1 MKPLTLTLQAFGP
14 FSGVENIDFRTLGD
28 SPLFLINGPTGSGKS
43 SILDAICYALYGET
57 TGSERTGDQMRCD
70 YADAK
75 LLTSITFEF
84 ELAGV
89 RYQITRSP
97 DQEVPKQR
105 GEGMTKKS
113 HTAQL
118 INLDND
124 ELIANKPKPVANAIQ
139 ELMGLDVK
147 QFRQVMVIPQGKFR
161 ELLTASSKEREAIF
175 GQLFQTQI
183 YTTIERV
190 LFERAAGIRKAKEEF
205 DNQIKGALDVASV
218 DSESQ
223 LSQALFEL
231 EPRLGQAETE
241 LSQAESVRT
250 KAQQELDN
258 ALELSKKFSAK
269 AELEQAQAKHQQ
281 GSVAIESAKSQ
292 LNAHRAATAIQSEYD
307 NQLRLTKEST
317 TLAERLQT
325 GQGKIAAAKQ
335 SQLQAQA
342 EYDDAKQTSDKS
354 DPLKQERF
362 ELNALVERL
371 KDLDKKRVELQQAD
385 LKLNRASASQKTLEE
400 QIKAMKQQEESL
412 HLAFVDAEKQK
423 SQLSELTL
431 SLDHENKKQ
440 QALQAMAQIDAQ
452 LASKQ
457 KQQTEFASTI
467 TAKESVVS
475 KTRQTRTEA
484 EIAWHSGQAALLAA
498 SLEQDTPCPV
508 CGSVD
513 HPDVATFSGEV
524 VTLEQVNQLREIET
538 TAKDE
543 LARHQQKLA
552 ELENQIATLVSR
564 KQEWLDSLGVDHQQ
578 DLGAFSQGV
587 QQTIANLSAR
597 ISALKALNIELLQT
611 QYQQASAKRVELT
624 QQLEQ
629 NTIQVNEATNLVQQ
643 LNGVVSSLE
652 ASNNTDY
659 ATAQAVLG
667 RQNAIDTELAQH
679 VANLEKATNALKL
692 TNETLAKFES
702 HLETLQKQF
711 EELELARQSATAT
724 WQAALEHSVF
734 ESEHQFLSAKLDS
747 ERAEQTAQQIEH
759 YQHEGI
765 RLSEQLNLLT
775 AQLSE
780 QSLPEMEQVT
790 ENKQQ
795 ADAAF
800 QTVLKQYQAYQSQ
813 HSSLLQVRKRIETLR
828 AQNEELDKQYQ
839 VVGTLSDVANGR
851 TGNKISLHRFVLGVL
866 LDDVLIQASQRL
878 RLMSKGRYD
887 LKRKE
892 VRSKGNAGSGLDLI
906 VEDAYTGKWRDV
918 ATLSG
923 GESFMAALSLA
934 LGLSDVV
941 QSYSGGIRLDTLFI
955 DEGFGS
961 LDPES
966 LDLAV
971 QTLVELQQSGRTIG
985 IISHVSELKEQMP
998 LRLDVHASRVGS
1010 TVSLVN

>member
-14 FSGVENIDFRTLGD
+14 FSGVEHIDFRTLGD

-75 LLTSITFEF
+75 LLTNITFEF

-105 GEGMTKKS
+105 GEGMTKRS

-124 ELIANKPKPVANAIQ
+124 ELIANKPKPVATAIQ

-218 DSESQ
+218 ESESQ
-223 LSQALFEL
+223 LSQAL
-231 EPRLGQAETE
+231 TE
-241 LSQAESVRT
+241 LAPQLERVESELNQAESVRT

-269 AELEQAQAKHQQ
+269 AELEQAQLKHQQ
-281 GSVAIESAKSQ
+281 GSESIELVKAQ
-292 LNAHRAATAIQSEYD
+292 LNAHKAAAAIQSEYD
-307 NQLRLTKEST
+307 SQLRLTKESA
-317 TLAERLQT
+317 TLAERLKT

-335 SQLQAQA
+335 NQLQAQA
-342 EYDDAKQTSDKS
+342 AYDEAKKASDNAE
-354 DPLKQERF
+354 PLKQERF

-371 KDLDKKRVELQQAD
+371 KQLDSKKVELQQANQN
-385 LKLNRASASQKTLEE
+385 LSSISATQTTLAD
-400 QIKAMKQQEESL
+400 QIKAMTQQEESL
-412 HLAFVDAEKQK
+412 HVAVVDAEKQK
-423 SQLSELTL
+423 SQLSEFTL
-431 SLDHENKKQ
+431 SLDLENKKQ
-440 QALQAMAQIDAQ
+440 QALQAIAQIDAQ
-452 LASKQ
+452 LESKH
-457 KQQTEFASTI
+457 KQRTELTGTI
-467 TAKESVVS
+467 TSKESVVS
-475 KTRQTRTEA
+475 KARQTRTEA

-498 SLEQDTPCPV
+498 SLEQDAPCPV
-508 CGSVD
+508 CGSVE
-513 HPDVATFSGEV
+513 HPNVATFSGEV
-524 VTLEQVNQLREIET
+524 VTLEQVNRLREIET
-538 TAKDE
+538 AAKDE
-543 LARHQQKLA
+543 LTRHQQLFA
-552 ELENQIATLVSR
+552 ELDSQIATLITR
-564 KQEWLDSLGVDHQQ
+564 KQEWMDSLGVDHQQ
-578 DLGAFSQGV
+578 NLGQFAQDV
-587 QQTIANLSAR
+587 QRTIADLSAR
-597 ISALKALNIELLQT
+597 IATLQALNIELLQT
-611 QYQQASAKRVELT
+611 QYQQAVAKRVELS

-629 NTIQVNEATNLVQQ
+629 TTTLVNEATNQIQQ
-643 LNGVVSSLE
+643 LSGVVGALE
-652 ASNNTDY
+652 SSNNTGY

-667 RQNAIDTELAQH
+667 RQQAIETELSQKASALEQAQQ
-679 VANLEKATNALKL
+679 VLKQAS
-692 TNETLAKFES
+692 ETLAKFES
-702 HLETLQKQF
+702 HLDTLQKQF
-711 EELELARQSATAT
+711 EELELACESASAT
-724 WQAALEHSVF
+724 WNVALDGSVF
-734 ESEHQFLSAKLDS
+734 ESKQAFLTAKLSS
-747 ERAEQTAQQIEH
+747 ESAEQMAKQIEH

-780 QSLPEMEQVT
+780 QSMPAIDQVT

-795 ADAAF
+795 ADVVYQAA
-800 QTVLKQYQAYQSQ
+800 LKQYQTCQSQ
-813 HSSLLQVRKRIETLR
+813 QNSLEQVRKRIETLR

-892 VRSKGNAGSGLDLI
+892 SRTKGNAGSGLDLI

>member
-14 FSGVENIDFRTLGD
+14 FSGVEHIDFRTLGD

-75 LLTSITFEF
+75 LLTTITFEF

-113 HTAQL
+113 HSAQL

-124 ELIANKPKPVANAIQ
+124 ELIANKPKPVATAIQ

-218 DSESQ
+218 ESESQ
-223 LSQALFEL
+223 LSQALIEL
-231 EPRLGQAETE
+231 APQLERAESE
-241 LSQAESVRT
+241 LNQAESVRT

-269 AELEQAQAKHQQ
+269 AELEQAQLTHQQ
-281 GSVAIESAKSQ
+281 SSDAIELAKAE
-292 LNAHRAATAIQSEYD
+292 LNAHKAAAAIQSEYES
-307 NQLRLTKEST
+307 QLRLTKESA

-335 SQLQAQA
+335 NQLQAQA
-342 EYDDAKQTSDKS
+342 AYDEAKKASDS
-354 DPLKQERF
+354 AEPLKQERF
-362 ELNALVERL
+362 ELNALIERL
-371 KDLDKKRVELQQAD
+371 KELDSKKVELQQANQ
-385 LKLNRASASQKTLEE
+385 KLSSINASQSTLAE
-400 QIKAMKQQEESL
+400 QIKATTQQEESL
-412 HLAFVDAEKQK
+412 HAAFVDAEKQK
-423 SQLSELTL
+423 SQFSELTL
-431 SLDHENKKQ
+431 SLELETKKQ
-440 QALQAMAQIDAQ
+440 QALQAMTQIDAQ
-452 LASKQ
+452 LESKYQQRTELTNTIASK
-457 KQQTEFASTI
+457 ELVASK
-467 TAKESVVS
+467 A
-475 KTRQTRTEA
+475 RQTRTEA
-484 EIAWHSGQAALLAA
+484 EIAWHSGQAALLAV

-513 HPDVATFSGEV
+513 HPNVATFSGES
-524 VTLEQVNQLREIET
+524 VTLEKVNQLREIET
-538 TAKDE
+538 NAKDE
-543 LARHQQKLA
+543 LARHQQLFA
-552 ELENQIATLVSR
+552 ELQSQIATLNAR
-564 KQEWLDSLGVDHQQ
+564 KQEWMDSLGVGHQQ
-578 DLGAFSQGV
+578 DLGQFAQDV
-587 QQTIANLSAR
+587 QRTMADLSAR
-597 ISALKALNIELLQT
+597 IATLQALNIELLQT
-611 QYQQASAKRVELT
+611 QYQQATAKRVELS

-629 NTIQVNEATNLVQQ
+629 TTIQVNEFTSQVQQ
-643 LNGVVSSLE
+643 LRGVVSSLE
-652 ASNNTDY
+652 SGNNTGY
-659 ATAQAVLG
+659 ATAQAVLE
-667 RQNAIDTELAQH
+667 RQQTIETQLAQLT
-679 VANLEKATNALKL
+679 ASLEKAAQALKL
-692 TNETLAKFES
+692 ASETLTKFES

-711 EELELARQSATAT
+711 EELELARESASAI
-724 WQAALEHSVF
+724 WKVALGNSVF
-734 ESEHQFLSAKLDS
+734 ESEQVFLNAKLSS
-747 ERAEQTAQQIEH
+747 ERAEQIAQQIEH

-780 QSLPEMEQVT
+780 QSMPAIEQVT

-795 ADAAF
+795 ADATY

-813 HSSLLQVRKRIETLR
+813 QNSLQQVHKRIETLR

-892 VRSKGNAGSGLDLI
+892 SRTKGNAGSGLDLI

-966 LDLAV
+966 LDLAI

>member
-14 FSGVENIDFRTLGD
+14 FSGVEHIDFRTLGD

-70 YADAK
+70 YADVK
-75 LLTSITFEF
+75 LLTTITFEF

-113 HTAQL
+113 HAAQL
-118 INLDND
+118 INLDRD
-124 ELIANKPKPVANAIQ
+124 ALIANKPKPVATAIQ
-139 ELMGLDVK
+139 ELIGLDVK

-205 DNQIKGALDVASV
+205 DNQIKGALDVASME
-218 DSESQ
+218 SESQ
-223 LSQALFEL
+223 LSQKLVEL
-231 EPRLGQAETE
+231 APVLEQAGKELKQAEI
-241 LSQAESVRT
+241 VRAN
-250 KAQQELDN
+250 AQQELDT
-258 ALELSKKFSAK
+258 ALELEKKFALK
-269 AELEQAQAKHQQ
+269 TELEQAQRKHLQ
-281 GSVAIESAKSQ
+281 GSDAIELTKSQ
-292 LNAHRAATAIQSEYD
+292 LDAHRASAAIQPDYD
-307 NQLRLTKEST
+307 HHLRLTKESA

-325 GQGKIAAAKQ
+325 GRSKIA
-335 SQLQAQA
+335 QAQQNQSKA
-342 EYDDAKQTSDKS
+342 QAAFDDAKKANDDAES
-354 DPLKQERF
+354 LKQERF
-362 ELNALVERL
+362 ELSALAERL
-371 KDLDKKRVELQQAD
+371 KELDSKKMALQQANQQ
-385 LKLNRASASQKTLEE
+385 LGHVTAAQTSLAEQLN
-400 QIKAMKQQEESL
+400 AMTQQEEGL
-412 HLAFVDAEKQK
+412 RAAFVDAEKQK

-431 SLDHENKKQ
+431 SLDIENKKQ
-440 QALQAMAQIDAQ
+440 QALQSIASIDAQ
-452 LASKQ
+452 LLDQQ
-457 KQQTEFASTI
+457 KQRAELVGVI
-467 TAKESVVS
+467 TSQEPVVN

-498 SLEQDTPCPV
+498 SLEQDNPCPV
-508 CGSVD
+508 CGSLE
-513 HPDVATFSGEV
+513 HPNIATFAGEV
-524 VTLEQVNQLREIET
+524 VTLDQVNELREVET
-538 TAKDE
+538 AAKDE
-543 LARHQQKLA
+543 LSRQQQLMA
-552 ELENQIATLVSR
+552 ELESQIATQVTR
-564 KQEWLDSLGVDHQQ
+564 RQEWLDSLGVDQQQ
-578 DLGAFSQGV
+578 DVAHLTQSV
-587 QQTIANLSAR
+587 QQRIAELSTR
-597 ISALKALNIELLQT
+597 ITALQALNMELMQT
-611 QYQQASAKRVELT
+611 QYQQATAKRVELS

-629 NTIQVNEATNLVQQ
+629 TTNQVNEATNQVQQ
-643 LNGVVSSLE
+643 LSGVVSSLE
-652 ASNNTDY
+652 ASNNTGY
-659 ATAQAVLG
+659 ATALAVLG
-667 RQNAIDTELAQH
+667 RQQAIETELVQKA
-679 VANLEKATNALKL
+679 AALEKAMQALKQAG
-692 TNETLAKFES
+692 ETLAKFES
-702 HLETLQKQF
+702 HLDTLQKQF
-711 EELELARQSATAT
+711 EELELSRENASTA
-724 WQAALEHSVF
+724 WKAALESSVF
-734 ESEHQFLSAKLDS
+734 ESEQTFLNAKLPPES
-747 ERAEQTAQQIEH
+747 VEQKAKQIEH

-765 RLSEQLNLLT
+765 RLKEQLNLLT
-775 AQLSE
+775 AQLKE
-780 QSLPEMEQVT
+780 QSMPAIEQLML
-790 ENKQQ
+790 NKQQ
-795 ADAAF
+795 ADAA
-800 QTVLKQYQAYQSQ
+800 YQSVLVQ
-813 HSSLLQVRKRIETLR
+813 HQTHQSQQNNLLQVRKRIETLR
-828 AQNEELDKQYQ
+828 LQNEELDKQYQ

-892 VRSKGNAGSGLDLI
+892 SRSKGNAGSGLDLI

>member
-1 MKPLTLTLQAFGP
+1 
-14 FSGVENIDFRTLGD
+14 
-28 SPLFLINGPTGSGKS
+28 
-43 SILDAICYALYGET
+43 
-57 TGSERTGDQMRCD
+57 
-70 YADAK
+70 
-75 LLTSITFEF
+75 
-84 ELAGV
+84 
-89 RYQITRSP
+89 
-97 DQEVPKQR
+97 
-105 GEGMTKKS
+105 MTKKS
-113 HTAQL
+113 HSAQL

-124 ELIANKPKPVANAIQ
+124 ELIANKPKPVATAIQ

-218 DSESQ
+218 ESESQ
-223 LSQALFEL
+223 LSQTLIEL
-231 EPRLGQAETE
+231 APQLEHAESE
-241 LSQAESVRT
+241 LNQAESQRS
-250 KAQQELDN
+250 KAQQELDS

-269 AELEQAQAKHQQ
+269 AELEHAQLKHQQ
-281 GSVAIESAKSQ
+281 SSDAIELAKTE
-292 LNAHRAATAIQSEYD
+292 LNAHKAAAAIQSEYES
-307 NQLRLTKEST
+307 QLRLTKESA

-335 SQLQAQA
+335 NQLQAQA
-342 EYDDAKQTSDKS
+342 AYDEAKKASDNAE
-354 DPLKQERF
+354 PLKQERF
-362 ELNALVERL
+362 ELNALIERL
-371 KDLDKKRVELQQAD
+371 KELDSKKVELQQANQ
-385 LKLNRASASQKTLEE
+385 KLSTISASQSTLAE
-400 QIKAMKQQEESL
+400 QIKAMIQQEESL
-412 HLAFVDAEKQK
+412 HAAFVDAEKQK

-431 SLDHENKKQ
+431 SLDLETKKQ
-440 QALQAMAQIDAQ
+440 QALQAMTQIDAQ
-452 LASKQ
+452 LESKHKQRTELTNTIASK
-457 KQQTEFASTI
+457 ELV
-467 TAKESVVS
+467 AK
-475 KTRQTRTEA
+475 KARQTRTEA

-513 HPDVATFSGEV
+513 HPNVATFSGQP

-538 TAKDE
+538 NAKDE
-543 LARHQQKLA
+543 LTRHQQLFA
-552 ELENQIATLVSR
+552 ELESQITTLIAR
-564 KQEWLDSLGVDHQQ
+564 KQEWMDSLDVDHQQ
-578 DLGAFSQGV
+578 DLGQFAQDV
-587 QQTIANLSAR
+587 QQTIAELSAR
-597 ISALKALNIELLQT
+597 ITNLKALNIELLQT
-611 QYQQASAKRVELT
+611 QYQQATAKRVDLS
-624 QQLEQ
+624 QQLDQ
-629 NTIQVNEATNLVQQ
+629 TTIQVNEFTNQVQQ
-643 LNGVVSSLE
+643 LHGVVSSLE
-652 ASNNTDY
+652 SGNNTGY
-659 ATAQAVLG
+659 ATAQAVLE
-667 RQNAIDTELAQH
+667 RQQAIETQLAQFAASLELAAQ
-679 VANLEKATNALKL
+679 AMKL
-692 TNETLAKFES
+692 ASETLAKFES

-711 EELELARQSATAT
+711 EELERARESASAI
-724 WQAALEHSVF
+724 WKVALGNSVF
-734 ESEHQFLSAKLDS
+734 ESEQVFLNAKLSS
-747 ERAEQTAQQIEH
+747 ERAEQKAQQIEH

-780 QSLPEMEQVT
+780 QSMPSIEQIT

-795 ADAAF
+795 ADVVY
-800 QTVLKQYQAYQSQ
+800 QTVLKQYQVYQSQ
-813 HSSLLQVRKRIETLR
+813 QNSLQQVRKRIETLR
-828 AQNEELDKQYQ
+828 AQNEELDKQYK

-892 VRSKGNAGSGLDLI
+892 SRSKGNAGSGLDLI

>member
-14 FSGVENIDFRTLGD
+14 FSGVEHIDFRTLGD

-75 LLTSITFEF
+75 LLTTITFEF

-113 HTAQL
+113 HTAKL

-124 ELIANKPKPVANAIQ
+124 ELIANKPKPVATAIQ

-218 DSESQ
+218 ESESH
-223 LSQALFEL
+223 LSQQLIEL
-231 EPRLGQAETE
+231 APLLERSESELNQAEN
-241 LSQAESVRT
+241 VRT

-258 ALELSKKFSAK
+258 ALELGKKFSAK
-269 AELEQAQAKHQQ
+269 AELEQAQLKHQQ
-281 GSVAIESAKSQ
+281 GCEAIELAKSQ
-292 LNAHRAATAIQSEYD
+292 LNAHKAATAIQSEYD
-307 NQLRLTKEST
+307 SQLRLTKESAI
-317 TLAERLQT
+317 LAERLQT
-325 GQGKIAAAKQ
+325 GRGKIAAAKQ
-335 SQLQAQA
+335 NQSQTQAA
-342 EYDDAKQTSDKS
+342 YDDAKKASDNAE
-354 DPLKQERF
+354 PLKQERF
-362 ELNALVERL
+362 ELNALLERL
-371 KDLDKKRVELQQAD
+371 KELDSKKVELQQANQ
-385 LKLNRASASQKTLEE
+385 KLGSVSASQTTLVG
-400 QIKAMKQQEESL
+400 QIKALTQQEESL
-412 HLAFVDAEKQK
+412 HSAFVDAEKQK
-423 SQLSELTL
+423 SQLSELNL
-431 SLDHENKKQ
+431 SLDIESKKQ
-440 QALQAMAQIDAQ
+440 QAQQAISQIDAQ
-452 LASKQ
+452 LETKHKQRTESISKIALQ
-457 KQQTEFASTI
+457 
-467 TAKESVVS
+467 ESVVN
-475 KTRQTRTEA
+475 KMRQTRTEA

-498 SLEQDTPCPV
+498 SLEQDSPCPV
-508 CGSVD
+508 CGSTE
-513 HPDVATFSGEV
+513 HPNVATFAGEM
-524 VTLEQVNQLREIET
+524 VTLEQVNELRETES

-543 LARHQQKLA
+543 LTRHQQLFA
-552 ELENQIATLVSR
+552 ELEGQIATQTSR
-564 KQEWLDSLGVDHQQ
+564 RQEWLDSLGVDHQQ
-578 DLGAFSQGV
+578 DLGHFAQRV
-587 QQTIANLSAR
+587 QQTITDLSSR
-597 ISALKALNIELLQT
+597 INALQALNIEFMQT
-611 QYQQASAKRVELT
+611 QYQQAAAKRVELS

-629 NTIQVNEATNLVQQ
+629 TTIEVNEATSQVQQ
-643 LNGVVSSLE
+643 LSGVVSSLE
-652 ASNNTDY
+652 SSNNTGY

-667 RQNAIDTELAQH
+667 RQQAIETELAQK
-679 VANLEKATNALKL
+679 VATLEHTAQALKQAS
-692 TNETLAKFES
+692 ETLTKFES
-702 HLETLQKQF
+702 HLDTLQKQF
-711 EELELARQSATAT
+711 EELELARESASAT
-724 WQAALEHSVF
+724 WNVALDASVF
-734 ESEHQFLSAKLDS
+734 ESEQAFLNAKLS
-747 ERAEQTAQQIEH
+747 KESAEQMAKQIEH

-780 QSLPEMEQVT
+780 QSLPAIDQVT

-795 ADAAF
+795 ADVAY
-800 QTVLKQYQAYQSQ
+800 QTVLKQYQVYQSQ
-813 HSSLLQVRKRIETLR
+813 QNSLLQVRKRIETLR
-828 AQNEELDKQYQ
+828 QQNEELDKQYH

-892 VRSKGNAGSGLDLI
+892 ARTKGNAGSGLDLI

-971 QTLVELQQSGRTIG
+971 QTLVELQQTGRTIG
-985 IISHVSELKEQMP
+985 IISHVSELKEQMS